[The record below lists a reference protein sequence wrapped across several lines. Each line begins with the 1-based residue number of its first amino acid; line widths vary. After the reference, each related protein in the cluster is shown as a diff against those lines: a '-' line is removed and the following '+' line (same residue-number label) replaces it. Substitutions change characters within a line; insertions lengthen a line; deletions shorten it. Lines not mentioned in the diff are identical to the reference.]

1 MARQKS
7 GASVITSSPVPAG
20 RAAGSCGQGRLV
32 SIRSPG
38 GPCCAWGGSPGAGRP
53 RMVSEEDHVAR
64 ACPSGQARNHRCLDT
79 FGGAGKMEKALGGHP
94 VVGKRETIAVSRLSF
109 RTYCKGRGAPDRYS
123 PLIPDGRFF
132 DRAIRAE
139 NGREGGATG
148 RKNAAGHA
156 RGVGGRGR
164 ERRGLSRR
172 RP

>member
-20 RAAGSCGQGRLV
+20 ESGGLVRPRPACIDSEPRRTMLRVGRIAGCRQAADGLRGGSC
-32 SIRSPG
+32 
-38 GPCCAWGGSPGAGRP
+38 RP
-53 RMVSEEDHVAR
+53 RV
-64 ACPSGQARNHRCLDT
+64 PSGQARNHRCLDT

-94 VVGKRETIAVSRLSF
+94 VVGKRETIDVSRLSF